1 MSVCFNLYI
10 PNPDVEYNGCVL
22 DNIKIGSFSDEEAC
36 KEIEKQIDAYYAK
49 FGANDNSLVEH
60 ARVEDAVIASYFS
73 DNKKHDVICL
83 GSIKGF
89 FKSAS
94 GKMARE
100 WRRVHRKL
108 IEIDC
113 KYNFK
118 RLITKNNQC
127 IDYLVVTSAAYAQGW
142 CLKKR
147 FFKRRNWYFI
157 YDTKDEMNRFFDRYF
172 DNSDAAKAIRKQFND
187 AWKPNMLFEC
197 SF

>member
-10 PNPDVEYNGCVL
+10 PNPDVEYHGCIL
-22 DNIKIGSFSDEEAC
+22 DNIKVGNLSNDEIC
-36 KEIEKQIDAYYAK
+36 KAIEKQIDDYYAK
-49 FGANDNSLVEH
+49 FGAKDSSLSEH
-60 ARVEDAVIASYFS
+60 NRVEDAVIASYFS
-73 DNKKHDVICL
+73 DNKKHDIICF
-83 GSIKGF
+83 GSIRSF

-100 WRRVHRKL
+100 WHRVHKKL
-108 IEIDC
+108 FELDC

-118 RLITKNNQC
+118 RLITKNNKC
-127 IDYLVVTSAAYAQGW
+127 VDYLVVTNAAYAQGW

-157 YDTKDEMNRFFDRYF
+157 YDTKEEMNRFFDRYL
-172 DNSDAAKAIRKQFND
+172 DDSELARNIRKQFND
-187 AWKPNMLFEC
+187 TWKQNMLFVC

>member
-22 DNIKIGSFSDEEAC
+22 DNIKMGSFSDEEAC

-49 FGANDNSLVEH
+49 FGAKDNSLVEH

-73 DNKKHDVICL
+73 DNKKHDIICL

-100 WRRVHRKL
+100 WRRVQRKL

-127 IDYLVVTSAAYAQGW
+127 IDYIVVTSAAYAQGW

-157 YDTKDEMNRFFDRYF
+157 YDTKDEMNRFFDRYL
-172 DNSDAAKAIRKQFND
+172 DNSDAAKVIRKQFND
-187 AWKPNMLFEC
+187 TWKPNMLFEC